1 MKFYYG
7 RQHLDK
13 NDFKSILAASK
24 KEKITQGNY
33 TIKFEDALK
42 KKFNSKYCSV
52 VSNGTAALF
61 LAIKSLQLKKG
72 SKIILSPITFFSSAY
87 TVLMNNLNLDFVDIE
102 PQTYNLDLN
111 KLEDKIKKNKKTVSA
126 VIAVDYAGHPCDW
139 NSLNFLKKKYDLK
152 LINDNCHSMGSK
164 INHDEGYAVKFAD
177 LVTQSYHP
185 VKNFTTGEG
194 GSILTNEL
202 ILNERIKSLRNHGM
216 IKKDIYKKTKGSW
229 YYQVNDYGFNFRISD
244 ILCALGVSQLKKI
257 NKFIAKRN
265 IVAKRYNESFSG
277 YDFFKIPTV
286 KKNYF
291 HSYHLYP
298 LQINFKKIGI
308 SKKNFFKNMEKS
320 NIFLQVHYIPVH
332 TQLFLK
338 KLGFKK
344 GMYPV
349 SENFYENEVS
359 LPIYYSLENH
369 QQEYII
375 KSIKKN
381 LGIK

>member
-7 RQHLDK
+7 RQHLDR
-13 NDFKSILAASK
+13 NDFNNILSASK

-33 TIKFEDALK
+33 TVEFEDVLK
-42 KKFNSKYCSV
+42 KKFKSKYCSV

-87 TVLMNNLNLDFVDIE
+87 TVLMNNLNVDFVDIE

-111 KLEDKIKKNKKTVSA
+111 KLEDKIKKNKKNVSA

-139 NSLNFLKKKYDLK
+139 NSLNFLKKKYNLK

-164 INHDEGYAVKFAD
+164 INHDMGYAVKFAD

-202 ILNERIKSLRNHGM
+202 ILYERIKSLRNHGM

-277 YDFFKIPTV
+277 YDFFKIPIV

-308 SKKNFFKNMEKS
+308 SKIFFFKNMEKS

-332 TQLFLK
+332 TQQFLK
-338 KLGFKK
+338 KYGFSNKQF
-344 GMYPV
+344 PI
-349 SENFYENEVS
+349 SENFYDKQVS
-359 LPIYYSLENH
+359 LPIYYSLGSKK
-369 QQEYII
+369 I
-375 KSIKKN
+375 KYVISTIKKILN
-381 LGIK
+381 VK